1 MSSDIC
7 RAIMDP
13 SSDNLEHEVTVV
25 AVADA
30 REVEE
35 GRVFRNKE
43 IMKLSLSFYAIQ
55 NMFEYVVVRF
65 DKKDYLVKCTRDEC
79 NWICRASKLA
89 KTDMFKIRHI
99 AEGHICASNIV
110 LSTHRQVAKTV
121 VSTCIKYKYTS
132 SRTIYTPN
140 DIRNDML
147 HTYGVSLNYVQAWR
161 SREETLKV
169 LRGDPTDS
177 FNKIPA
183 FFFVIQQTNPG
194 SVTCL
199 EIDGH
204 NRFKYYFM
212 ALGASIRG
220 WKHCRPVVV
229 VDSTYLNGHYGD
241 TLFTAC
247 TQYAN
252 NSIYVLAF
260 GIGDNENDSSWTW
273 FFRQLRKAYG
283 DRDSL
288 CFVSDRHNSI
298 KKAIE
303 NVYLG
308 ACHRICSYHLLQ
320 NLKSRY
326 GRSGQ
331 NITQA
336 FNAAV
341 RTYTLLEYEYYMQ
354 QLGSINQKIRGYL
367 VLYYMLSYDD
377 IHINTFNMD
386 KVGPERWSRI
396 HMPSNRYSTMTS
408 NIVES
413 INAVTKSAKNYP
425 ILALLESLRQILQS
439 WFCRHKE
446 DAQGTFTTLSIKYEK
461 KMREMSTDIRN
472 LRVSPINQA
481 MFSVS
486 GESSSFVVDI
496 ENRTCICRML
506 QVDQLPC
513 PHALAVFA
521 SMKMDPYEYCSYYY
535 TSEAFRNTYQETIF
549 SVGNPA
555 EWTVPNDVHD
565 IVVIAPNQKRS
576 CGRPT
581 EKRFRAAYEENITVK
596 CGRCGES
603 GHNRRTCS
611 SLVPLSQSN
620 KNKERRMM
628 KDWKCTLIK
637 FL

>member
-1 MSSDIC
+1 MSSEIC
-7 RAIMDP
+7 GAIMDP

-55 NMFEYVVVRF
+55 NMFEYVVVRS
-65 DKKDYLVKCTRDEC
+65 DKKDYLVKCSRDEC
-79 NWICRASKLA
+79 NWIRRASKLA
-89 KTDMFKIRHI
+89 KTDMFKIRYI

-110 LSTHRQVAKTV
+110 LSTHRQVTKTI

-132 SRTIYTPN
+132 SRTLYTPN

-147 HTYGVSLNYVQAWR
+147 YTYGVSLNYFQAWR

-177 FNKIPA
+177 FNKILA
-183 FFFVIQQTNPG
+183 FFSVLQQINPG
-194 SVTCL
+194 SVTSL

-204 NRFKYYFM
+204 NRFKYCFM

-220 WKHCRPVVV
+220 WKHCRPIVV
-229 VDSTYLNGHYGD
+229 VDGTYLNGHYGD
-241 TLFTAC
+241 TLFT
-247 TQYAN
+247 
-252 NSIYVLAF
+252 
-260 GIGDNENDSSWTW
+260 
-273 FFRQLRKAYG
+273 LRKAYG

-303 NVYLG
+303 NVYPG
-308 ACHRICSYHLLQ
+308 ACHGICSYHLLQ

-341 RTYTLLEYEYYMQ
+341 RAYTLLEYEYYIQ
-354 QLGSINQKIRGYL
+354 QLGSINEKIRGYL
-367 VLYYMLSYDD
+367 DE
-377 IHINTFNMD
+377 
-386 KVGPERWSRI
+386 VGLERWSRF

-413 INAVTKSAKNYP
+413 VNAVTK
-425 ILALLESLRQILQS
+425 
-439 WFCRHKE
+439 HKE

-461 KMREMSTDIRN
+461 KMREMSTDI
-472 LRVSPINQA
+472 
-481 MFSVS
+481 
-486 GESSSFVVDI
+486 
-496 ENRTCICRML
+496 
-506 QVDQLPC
+506 
-513 PHALAVFA
+513 
-521 SMKMDPYEYCSYYY
+521 
-535 TSEAFRNTYQETIF
+535 ET
-549 SVGNPA
+549 
-555 EWTVPNDVHD
+555 
-565 IVVIAPNQKRS
+565 
-576 CGRPT
+576 
-581 EKRFRAAYEENITVK
+581 
-596 CGRCGES
+596 
-603 GHNRRTCS
+603 
-611 SLVPLSQSN
+611 
-620 KNKERRMM
+620 
-628 KDWKCTLIK
+628 
-637 FL
+637 

>member
-7 RAIMDP
+7 GAIMDP
-13 SSDNLEHEVTVV
+13 SGDNLEHEVTVV
-25 AVADA
+25 AVADV
-30 REVEE
+30 RE
-35 GRVFRNKE
+35 
-43 IMKLSLSFYAIQ
+43 
-55 NMFEYVVVRF
+55 NMFEYVVVRS
-65 DKKDYLVKCTRDEC
+65 DKKDYLVKCSRDEC

-89 KTDMFKIRHI
+89 RTDMFKIRHI

-110 LSTHRQVAKTV
+110 LSTHRQVTKMV

-132 SRTIYTPN
+132 SRTIYTQN

-169 LRGDPTDS
+169 LRGDPTDL

-183 FFFVIQQTNPG
+183 FFSVLQQTNPG
-194 SVTCL
+194 SVTSL

-204 NRFKYYFM
+204 NRFKYCFM

-229 VDSTYLNGHYGD
+229 VDDTYLNGHYGG

-247 TQYAN
+247 TQDAN

-273 FFRQLRKAYG
+273 FFRQLRKACG

-288 CFVSDRHNSI
+288 CFVSDRHNNI

-303 NVYLG
+303 NVYPG
-308 ACHRICSYHLLQ
+308 ACHGICSYHLLQ

-336 FNAAV
+336 FNVAV
-341 RTYTLLEYEYYMQ
+341 RAYTLLEYEYYMQ
-354 QLGSINQKIRGYL
+354 QLGSINEKIRSYL

-386 KVGPERWSRI
+386 EVGPEKWSHF
-396 HMPSNRYSTMTS
+396 HMRSNRYSTMTS

-413 INAVTKSAKNYP
+413 VNAVTTSAKNYP

-461 KMREMSTDIRN
+461 KMREMSTDMRN
-472 LRVSPINQA
+472 LRVFPINQA

-496 ENRTCICRML
+496 ENRTCTCRML

-549 SVGNPA
+549 PVGNPA
-555 EWTVPNDVHD
+555 EWIVPNDVHD

-581 EKRFRAAYEENITVK
+581 EKRFRPAYKENITIK

-603 GHNRRTCS
+603 GHNRRTYS

-620 KNKERRMM
+620 KNKERKRM
-628 KDWKCTLIK
+628 KTGNTH
-637 FL
+637 